1 MSLFKIVIVLV
12 SIAFIFPPFT
22 YTEKGINLP

>member
-12 SIAFIFPPFT
+12 YLSSMFLPFT
-22 YTEKGINLP
+22 YTEKGIKLP